1 MSEDTGVIG
10 RQLREAR
17 ERMGL
22 GVAQAAERLHVDEN
36 VIGALESGDF
46 ESLGPPVYVRGHLR
60 HYAELVGEPSAS
72 GLYES
77 LSQTQPDLTSGPHRP
92 MVPQRPPRRRWPL
105 VLFAAL
111 LALAVAAWWASGVK
125 LG

>member
-36 VIGALESGDF
+36 VIDALESGDF
-46 ESLGPPVYVRGHLR
+46 ETLGPPVYVRGHLR
-60 HYAELVGEPSAS
+60 HYAELVGE
-72 GLYES
+72 ES
-77 LSQTQPDLTSGPHRP
+77 KVDRMFHQI
-92 MVPQRPPRRRWPL
+92 QRAEKKISKE
-105 VLFAAL
+105 VLGA
-111 LALAVAAWWASGVK
+111 
-125 LG
+125 